1 LQIFLKDGVFSP
13 SFLLYNGESNI
24 ELKWVKR
31 SMPIVPLSL
40 IKNGDRLQED
50 AVTKLGNVLLPKGK
64 LLHQKELE
72 ILSAFLVASVAI
84 ESREGLEE
92 TDQAGSN
99 GSLPYEEQ
107 FMLYKQYDKMIQL
120 LKKTFAYSNSG
131 ENLPILEVRTTLE
144 SLLAYI
150 HQYSI
155 LSFSPKI
162 AIPSDYLYHN
172 SLLVAMTSYQLA
184 KWQGVASKDLIPI
197 ALAGLFHDIGNMKI
211 DMNILDKPG
220 KLMAHEL
227 EEVRRHT
234 LYGYQ
239 ILKNVPAINEGVK
252 LTALQHH
259 ERFDGSGYPLGLT
272 ADKIHP
278 YAKIIAV
285 ADIYHAMTSARM
297 HRKAESAYLV
307 LEQLNK
313 ESFGKLDPELVQ
325 IFIQKVT
332 ALHNGILVRLNDNRI
347 GEIIFT
353 DRNNPTRPMVNING
367 VIVNLTIERNYFIQ
381 EVVRK

>member
-1 LQIFLKDGVFSP
+1 
-13 SFLLYNGESNI
+13 
-24 ELKWVKR
+24 
-31 SMPIVPLSL
+31 MPIVPLSL

-64 LLHQKELE
+64 LLHQKERD

-84 ESREGLEE
+84 EAREGIEE
-92 TDQAGSN
+92 MEQAGPN
-99 GSLPYEEQ
+99 GSLPFEEQ
-107 FMLYKQYDKMIQL
+107 ILLYKQYDKMIQL
-120 LKKTFAYSNSG
+120 LKKTFASSTSG
-131 ENLPILEVRTTLE
+131 ANLPILEIRTALE
-144 SLLAYI
+144 SLLTYI

-155 LSFSPKI
+155 LSFTPKI
-162 AIPSDYLYHN
+162 AAPSDYLYHN

-184 KWQGVASKDLIPI
+184 KWQGAASKDLIPI
-197 ALAGLFHDIGNMKI
+197 ALAALFHDIGNMKI
-211 DMNILDKPG
+211 DTNIIDKPG
-220 KLMAHEL
+220 KLLAHEL

-239 ILKNVPAINEGVK
+239 ILKHVPAINEGVK

-259 ERFDGSGYPLGLT
+259 ERLDGSGYPLGLT
-272 ADKIHP
+272 GDKIHP

-285 ADIYHAMTSARM
+285 ADIFHAMTSARS

-332 ALHNGILVRLNDNRI
+332 ALHNGILVRLNDDRI

-367 VIVNLTIERNYFIQ
+367 VIVNLAIERSIFIK
-381 EVVRK
+381 EIVRK